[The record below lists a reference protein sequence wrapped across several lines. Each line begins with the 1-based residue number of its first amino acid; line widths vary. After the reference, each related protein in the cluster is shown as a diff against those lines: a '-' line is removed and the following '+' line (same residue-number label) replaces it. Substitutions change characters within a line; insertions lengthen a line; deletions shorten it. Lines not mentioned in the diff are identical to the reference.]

1 MTEIAD
7 ALRDTLLALTRIP
20 SPIGE
25 EAALCDHVEARLT
38 RSLGGDAITR
48 FHDSLIVHAAQ
59 RETRPASRSSVT
71 STRCAPSTTGRRASK
86 ATGST
91 EPARPT

>member
-7 ALRDTLLALTRIP
+7 ALRDTLLDLVRIP

-38 RSLGGDAITR
+38 RSLGGDAISR
-48 FHDSLIVHAAQ
+48 FHDSLIVRVA
-59 RETRPASRSSVT
+59 RRPK
-71 STRCAPSTTGRRASK
+71 APRIALVGHLDTVR
-86 ATGST
+86 T
-91 EPARPT
+91 EHDGPARIEGNRLYGAVRPT

>member
-7 ALRDTLLALTRIP
+7 ALRDTLLDLVRIP

-38 RSLGGDAITR
+38 RSLG
-48 FHDSLIVHAAQ
+48 L
-59 RETRPASRSSVT
+59 
-71 STRCAPSTTGRRASK
+71 
-86 ATGST
+86 
-91 EPARPT
+91 